1 MQSPTGCYTHMA
13 EPHHSAFRDVE
24 VSCLD
29 WHGVKTYGILRIGIK
44 FGLDDCEVTDDQADV
59 YVRVGSQWMVSVSW
73 SASQP
78 FIQYSM

>member
-1 MQSPTGCYTHMA
+1 MLHTHMA